1 MQAGLL
7 LVSFAIALA
16 GPSYMLGLPNLIWL
30 MFVGLFFMG
39 FFSAFLYVPVTSEI
53 IEGVGIE

>member
-1 MQAGLL
+1 
-7 LVSFAIALA
+7 
-16 GPSYMLGLPNLIWL
+16 MLGLPNLIWL
-30 MFVGLFFMG
+30 MFIGLFFMG